1 MSENIHDAIDV
12 TVTPFERLL
21 GRLAACL
28 LPLVP
33 RTMTPNQ
40 ITMVSGLTGAAG
52 GLFYLL
58 ADGGRGWLLAAAAAI
73 LVHLVLDVLDGC
85 MARARG
91 QKSDLGYFLDQFLD
105 LLSFVALTAGIA
117 ASSFARFEIVIL
129 APLLYAINLTVV
141 LHSIHL
147 RGTWKFPPMGPSE
160 VLAVIAGLTLLTY
173 FVPGQVAA
181 PFGIGLTCLDFGFI
195 AGMAVGLIETAV
207 TAGHLVGQLARPR
220 P

>member
-1 MSENIHDAIDV
+1 MSENIHDAIVV
-12 TVTPFERLL
+12 TTTPFERLL
-21 GRLAACL
+21 ARLAARL

-33 RTMTPNQ
+33 RTVTPNQ
-40 ITMVSGLTGAAG
+40 VTLTSGVVGAAG
-52 GLFYLL
+52 GFFYLL

-73 LVHLVLDVLDGC
+73 LVHMVLDVLDGC
-85 MARARG
+85 MARARD

-117 ASSFARFEIVIL
+117 ASSYARFEIVIL

-160 VLAVIAGLTLLTY
+160 ILAVIACLTLLT
-173 FVPGQVAA
+173 FVVPGQVAA
-181 PFGIGLTCLDFGFI
+181 PFGIGLTFLDLGFI

-207 TAGHLVGQLARPR
+207 TAGHLVRQLARPR
-220 P
+220 L